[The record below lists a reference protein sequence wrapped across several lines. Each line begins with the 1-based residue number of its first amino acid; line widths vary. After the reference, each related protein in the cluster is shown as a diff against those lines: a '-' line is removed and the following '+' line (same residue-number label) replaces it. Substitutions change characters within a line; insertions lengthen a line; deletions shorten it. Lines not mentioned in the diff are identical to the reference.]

1 MKKTNLWAAIA
12 LTMMAL
18 TSACSNNDDDELP
31 FGADLALT
39 RAEQQLVTESND
51 FAFDLFRLVQDERKS
66 QVLSPVS
73 IVHALGMLNN
83 GAVGETQAQ
92 ICRALGF
99 GDAAVDSINLFCL
112 KMLRR
117 MPNLDR
123 QTQVMI
129 ANTIYMN
136 QGYEMLPE
144 FVSKARLFYDATP
157 ETRDFHDGKTRDV
170 INQWA
175 SDHTEGMIEEVL
187 KEGEFDP
194 DAVSCLLNAIYFKGS
209 WTHQFRKDYTFR
221 KEFNYAGET
230 EELTYCDMMQQLRR
244 FEYAETYD
252 VQALQMP
259 YGNGSFVMTILLPK
273 MMKDKP
279 LNRLPS
285 VPTGDEWRLLNKQ
298 MISVEVDVKLPR
310 FEINTDI
317 DLIPIM
323 QKLGM
328 TKAFT
333 PEADFQNFCNEPT
346 FISLMKQSA
355 RIKVDEEGTEVAAVT
370 TGGLTTTSIDW
381 IDFTADHPFLYVIS
395 EQQTG
400 TVLFIGQY
408 TGY

>member
-1 MKKTNLWAAIA
+1 MKKTNLCVAIA

-31 FGADLALT
+31 FGADMELT

-51 FAFDLFRLVQDERKS
+51 FAFDLFRLVQDELRS

-83 GAVGETQAQ
+83 GVVGETQNQ

-99 GDAAVDSINLFCL
+99 GDAAADSINLFCH

-117 MPNLDR
+117 MPYQDC

-136 QGYEMLPE
+136 QGYELLPE
-144 FVSKARLFYDATP
+144 FVSKARTFYDAEP

-187 KEGEFDP
+187 KEGEFNP
-194 DAVSCLLNAIYFKGS
+194 DAVSCLLNAIYFNGT
-209 WTHQFRKDYTFR
+209 WTHQFRKEQTLR
-221 KEFNYAGET
+221 KEFNHAGGT
-230 EELTYCDMMQQLRR
+230 EELTYCDMMQQLTK

-259 YGNGSFVMTILLPK
+259 YGNGSFAMTILLPK
-273 MMKDKP
+273 MVEGKP
-279 LNRLPS
+279 LNRLPN

-298 MISVEVDVKLPR
+298 MSLAKVDVKLPR
-310 FEINTDI
+310 FEINTDT

-333 PEADFQNFCNEPT
+333 LEADFQNFCNEPT

-355 RIKVDEEGTEVAAVT
+355 RIKVNEEGTEAAAVT
-370 TGGLTTTSIDW
+370 TTGLQASSVPIL
-381 IDFTADHPFLYVIS
+381 FQANHPFLYVIS

>member
-1 MKKTNLWAAIA
+1 MKKTNLRAAIA
-12 LTMMAL
+12 LTLMAL

-31 FGADLALT
+31 FGADLKLT
-39 RAEQQLVTESND
+39 RAEQQFVTESND
-51 FAFDLFRLVQDERKS
+51 FAFDLFRQVQDEQKS
-66 QVLSPVS
+66 QLLSPVS

-83 GAVGETQAQ
+83 GAVGETQNQ

-99 GDAAVDSINLFCL
+99 GDSAADSINLFCL

-117 MPNLDR
+117 MPGLDR

-136 QGYEMLPE
+136 QGYELLPE
-144 FVSKARLFYDATP
+144 FVSKARTFYDADP

-187 KEGEFDP
+187 SESEFNP
-194 DAVSCLLNAIYFKGS
+194 NAVSYLLNAIYFKGT
-209 WTHQFRKDYTFR
+209 WAHQFRKNLTYR
-221 KEFNYAGET
+221 KEFNHAGET
-230 EELTYCDMMQQLRR
+230 EELTYCDMMQQEER
-244 FEYAETYD
+244 FNYAENRD

-273 MMKDKP
+273 MVEGKP
-279 LNRLPS
+279 SNRLPS
-285 VPTGDEWRLLNKQ
+285 VPAGDEWRLLNKQ
-298 MISVEVDVKLPR
+298 MSSVKVRVMLPR
-310 FEINTDI
+310 FETNTNI

-333 PEADFQNFCNEPT
+333 DDADFQNFCNKPT

-355 RIKVDEEGTEVAAVT
+355 RIKVNEEGTEAAAVT
-370 TGGLTTTSIDW
+370 TGGVQASLVDW
-381 IDFTADHPFLYVIS
+381 VDFTADHPFLYVIS

-400 TVLFIGQY
+400 AVLFIGQY